1 MWRWKAKRVW
11 GKARSERSTPQET
24 SDGGQRDLAK
34 QSNFEQNEQS
44 PVRLRTQ
51 SSGGPLLQI
60 RGSATGLL
68 QYQGSRKV
76 CSMDVVDF
84 EDWQCNSLTGYRF
97 GKTYRRICF
106 SVQITCGIF
115 AVSLFC
121 LSWGQEGRRR
131 HSNGIVRTDKQLFSG
146 AKGVQRGLLLLCEWA
161 GRWRHNRCVVQGW
174 RKRAGPGS
182 RRQTRTVTAWKSTR
196 LNADKR

>member
-1 MWRWKAKRVW
+1 MWRWEAKRVW

-68 QYQGSRKV
+68 QHQGCRKV

-106 SVQITCGIF
+106 SVQITCGFF

-121 LSWGQEGRRR
+121 LSMRTRRATEAQQRHSTNWQTTLQWRESGSERFASSANEQCVEGTIGAWYRDEESGRRR
-131 HSNGIVRTDKQLFSG
+131 
-146 AKGVQRGLLLLCEWA
+146 
-161 GRWRHNRCVVQGW
+161 
-174 RKRAGPGS
+174 
-182 RRQTRTVTAWKSTR
+182 RRQTRNVTAWKSTWM
-196 LNADKR
+196 NADKG